1 MGRCMERCRA
11 EVKKFP
17 DLNGMRM
24 LRADDYKSSRSWYAD
39 GREEAIG
46 LPASNVVKLLWEDGS
61 SLAVRPSGTEPKLK
75 IYIQAVGESLD
86 QARGRE
92 ESLKKLTEELIGVG
106 GRF

>member
-1 MGRCMERCRA
+1 M
-11 EVKKFP
+11 
-17 DLNGMRM
+17 
-24 LRADDYKSSRSWYAD
+24 
-39 GREEAIG
+39 
-46 LPASNVVKLLWEDGS
+46 
-61 SLAVRPSGTEPKLK
+61 RPSGTEPKLK